1 MENPKA
7 KRLLVLKSEFNL
19 PVGVAPPNEHTDL
32 VVWSLAEKFGIVMG
46 PGKKK
51 KFATPE
57 NPVQGGDVLAR
68 QSW

>member
-51 KFATPE
+51 
-57 NPVQGGDVLAR
+57 VCH
-68 QSW
+68 S